1 MTTSSVETGRML
13 VDLQEALLTK
23 QREVDE
29 LKMEI
34 ERLRL
39 AAENDA
45 KRLAWHDETLAERDA
60 EIEQLR
66 KKAGQRGARM
76 QLMQGWLQG
85 DPAGLWWAF
94 CQDYPKAADW
104 FDEDGVP

>member
-1 MTTSSVETGRML
+1 ME
-13 VDLQEALLTK
+13 
-23 QREVDE
+23 
-29 LKMEI
+29 EI

-66 KKAGQRGARM
+66 KKAGLRGARM
-76 QLMQGWLQG
+76 QIMREFLHRS
-85 DPAGLWWAF
+85 PAWSAMIH
-94 CQDYPKAADW
+94 QRPQAADW
-104 FDEDGVP
+104 FDEDGVPR